1 MAAADPNPKSRTRKP
16 GRPAA
21 EPGDLR
27 ERLLDSAIAAYAR
40 AGIAGTS
47 LRDIAREAG
56 VTPAL
61 IAYYFGNKE
70 ALVEAVVE
78 ERILPAV
85 AALRLRMQAAGEEPR
100 ALVEGFVRG
109 MQDLVARHPWLPSLW
124 VREIL
129 IEGGTLRDLLLTRVA
144 PQIPQVLAERFAAA
158 QDRGQLNPALD
169 PRLLVV
175 SLIGLTL
182 FPLAAEPVWRRLFDA
197 DDINASTLL
206 RHTSALLEHGLET
219 GHAP

>member
-1 MAAADPNPKSRTRKP
+1 MALTGKQTRPRKP
-16 GRPAA
+16 GRPLA
-21 EPGDLR
+21 EQGDLR
-27 ERLLDSAIAAYAR
+27 ERLLDTAIAAYAR
-40 AGIAGTS
+40 TGIAGTS
-47 LRDIAREAG
+47 LRDIAGETG

-61 IAYYFGNKE
+61 IAYYFGNKD

-78 ERILPAV
+78 ERILPAI
-85 AALRLRMQAAGEEPR
+85 AALRLRMQAAGDEPR
-100 ALVEGFVRG
+100 ALVEAFVRG

-129 IEGGTLRDLLLTRVA
+129 IEGGVLRELLLTRIA
-144 PQIPQVLAERFAAA
+144 PQIPHVLAERFAAA
-158 QDRGQLNPALD
+158 QRTGRLNPRLD

-197 DDINASTLL
+197 DDIDPALLL
-206 RHTSALLEHGLET
+206 RHTTALLEKGLEADDA
-219 GHAP
+219 H